1 MFGTSDEAEEAAED
15 TENTVVVM
23 EPVAKLEA
31 SLNGTP
37 QQPDVSNAGM

>member
-1 MFGTSDEAEEAAED
+1 MFGTSDEAEEAEAE
-15 TENTVVVM
+15 ENTVVVM

-37 QQPDVSNAGM
+37 SQQPDVSNAGM

>member
-1 MFGTSDEAEEAAED
+1 MFGTSDEAEEAEAE
-15 TENTVVVM
+15 NNVVVM